1 MMVDKP
7 TISAGT
13 AIHYLDELR
22 DFALSQQ
29 SSELLELITKSK
41 STIEG
46 FMCSSSRFKQA
57 KLTDFI
63 KKINVLCMCVLYL
76 CDEFS
81 KRK

>member
-13 AIHYLDELR
+13 TIHYLDELR

-63 KKINVLCMCVLYL
+63 KK
-76 CDEFS
+76 
-81 KRK
+81 